1 MKRFDFRLQSV
12 LVLRQRLLGEAEA
25 RYARAIQAVH
35 AIVERIRQEQDRMV
49 ALSHAVMELQKQG
62 NRIAGI
68 QQESLYSSLRHAE
81 SVGKSL
87 ERMLREAKIVEGR
100 ERLAYI
106 EARRDFELLEK
117 LKERQRHHHIQLALA
132 DEQRE
137 LDDMFNARR
146 TMGTV
151 GSQS

>member
-12 LVLRQRLLGEAEA
+12 LVIRQRLLGEAEG
-25 RYARAIQAVH
+25 RYARAIQAVR
-35 AIVERIRQEQDRMV
+35 AIEERIRQEQARMV
-49 ALSHAVMELQKQG
+49 ALSHAVMDLQKQG
-62 NRIAGI
+62 NRISGI
-68 QQESLYSSLRHAE
+68 QQESLYASLRHAE

-87 ERMLREAKIVEGR
+87 ERLLREAKIVEDR

-117 LKERQRHHHIQLALA
+117 LKERQRLHHIQLALA

-137 LDDMFNARR
+137 LDDLFNARR
-146 TMGTV
+146 TMGV
-151 GSQS
+151 IVH